1 MFRPVA
7 KELRNRATVLV
18 MRDGK
23 VLLVRG
29 SSGQFREF
37 AMPGG
42 GIEEEEFP
50 IVAAA
55 SELHEETGLRANRIE
70 YMLTSKSSIHNHV
83 VFSLEADG
91 DVVPGPEIGEY
102 LWWDRK
108 VEVPTFSHVN
118 GILGQLQ

>member
-1 MFRPVA
+1 
-7 KELRNRATVLV
+7 
-18 MRDGK
+18 
-23 VLLVRG
+23 
-29 SSGQFREF
+29 
-37 AMPGG
+37 MPGG

-91 DVVPGPEIGEY
+91 DVVPEPEIGEY

-108 VEVPTFSHVN
+108 DDDARHKTRQANPGQTVIPGSRWGLSN
-118 GILGQLQ
+118 GPDGVRGGLGGITRDRGEGT

>member
-1 MFRPVA
+1 MV

-18 MRDGK
+18 MRDDR

-29 SSGQFREF
+29 SSGRFKEF

-42 GIEEEEFP
+42 GIEEEELP

-55 SELHEETGLRANRIE
+55 RELHEETSLKANRIE
-70 YMLTSKSSIHNHV
+70 FLLTYRSSIHNHV
-83 VFSLEADG
+83 VFSIEADG
-91 DVVPGPEIGEY
+91 DVVPGPEIGEF

-108 VEVPTFSHVN
+108 VEVPTFGHVN
-118 GILGQLQ
+118 AILDQLH